1 MQKLGTDQYK
11 VTFSLISELD
21 LIHLVS
27 TRYKRADKMFLFI
40 LVAVNHFY
48 SLLAHQGPKT

>member
-1 MQKLGTDQYK
+1 MQKLGTDQCK
-11 VTFSLISELD
+11 VIFSLISELD
-21 LIHLVS
+21 LIYLVP
-27 TRYKRADKMFLFI
+27 TRYKNAVKMFLSI